1 MNKRKTNAEIE
12 KLLCGEIRRR
22 ATNELFE
29 AMDRMGAVEGVPM
42 TEEEIQVEI
51 DAARAARR
59 ERGS

>member
-1 MNKRKTNAEIE
+1 MKVE
-12 KLLCGEIRRR
+12 KFLREEIRRR